1 MLVFKPAIHHLY
13 IHSSIQFTGI
23 HAYGVKHHRAVEEDT
38 SKVGL
43 AMFDTTLA
51 HDEEQLLPLIWAAQ
65 YMVRSGLPGYRL
77 PEWSTSTTSATTT
90 TTTTTTT
97 RTATTK
103 TTPTATTTTTATTSL
118 SLLHLKSWYS
128 SWYFRVQWRGSWI
141 ENVGFTMESTGMDE
155 RSIMELWKTS
165 SLAVT
170 SSMIPGSPV
179 WWMLG
184 P

>member
-77 PEWSTSTTSATTT
+77 PE
-90 TTTTTTT
+90 
-97 RTATTK
+97 
-103 TTPTATTTTTATTSL
+103 
-118 SLLHLKSWYS
+118 
-128 SWYFRVQWRGSWI
+128 
-141 ENVGFTMESTGMDE
+141 
-155 RSIMELWKTS
+155 
-165 SLAVT
+165 
-170 SSMIPGSPV
+170 
-179 WWMLG
+179 
-184 P
+184 